1 MSKDVKRR
9 LIISVDVDDDWD
21 MAKVLA
27 VLQTPDID
35 YVVRDRNLTI
45 EVQGKETD
53 REWFKAKQ
61 RAYYYPHWEKVK
73 ARQRAGYKP
82 SEGWKVKEKD
92 PEESWGDVSRKVRET
107 MGLKPIKPENDTTP
121 KLSKK
126 EWNKEVSKRTKKAM
140 KTRKDGLKAFT
151 GRIFGWDKDAKG
163 NLTPNWKEQDTIDLM
178 RDYRINQN
186 WSGAAIAKLLN
197 TDGIKGKRGGKWTSA
212 MIIRTTKIDFHGKRS
227 QFTPPKWW
235 GKKAHHD
242 SVTFL
247 IE

>member
-27 VLQTPDID
+27 VLQTPEID
-35 YVVRDRNLTI
+35 HVVRDRNLTV
-45 EVQGKETD
+45 EVQKKETN
-53 REWFKAKQ
+53 REKLMARQ
-61 RAYYYPHWEKVK
+61 RAYYEPFVKGKVRYEQEKV
-73 ARQRAGYKP
+73 
-82 SEGWKVKEKD
+82 
-92 PEESWGDVSRKVRET
+92 
-107 MGLKPIKPENDTTP
+107 MGLKPIKPENDTKP

-126 EWNKEVSKRTKKAM
+126 EWNKEVSIRTKKAM

-151 GRIFGWDKDAKG
+151 GSMFGWDKDAKG

-197 TDGIKGKRGGKWTSA
+197 TDGITAKRGGKWTSA
-212 MIIRTTKIDFHGKRS
+212 MIIRTTKSNFHTKRS